1 VPVGDVLRGA
11 VAEIEDFQR
20 VDVTLD
26 GEADLNGRAV
36 VDVVHLIAEL
46 IENATVFSGPLTR
59 VAVHGAPV
67 SNGYQI
73 TVTDR
78 GVGLGAAELLGQRAS
93 LRGEGSDD
101 LGLSGMLGFRVV
113 ARLAQRFDVGIE
125 LASEQGRGTVV
136 TVTLPA
142 ALFVADDEADDL
154 SPSAPAEAL
163 AAPAVPV
170 EAFAPPPCP
179 SKRGRRPP
187 LTRRSTRG
195 RLSQPRSTRGR
206 SSRRCQKPWPKFR
219 PCWWSRFRPAAP

>member
-1 VPVGDVLRGA
+1 MPVGDVLRGA

-78 GVGLGAAELLGQRAS
+78 GVGLGAAELLGQ
-93 LRGEGSDD
+93 
-101 LGLSGMLGFRVV
+101 
-113 ARLAQRFDVGIE
+113 
-125 LASEQGRGTVV
+125 
-136 TVTLPA
+136 
-142 ALFVADDEADDL
+142 
-154 SPSAPAEAL
+154 AL

-219 PCWWSRFRPAAP
+219 SCWWSRFRPAAP